1 MTSVG
6 RCTCC
11 TRLATVKVLPLPVTP
26 SSVWCRSPRRSP
38 ATSSSTAR
46 GWSPWGLKSL
56 TSLNGMPGECNRRGR
71 TPPSKPEVPMR
82 QTIACTLA
90 ALLGSAAQAQTGTPA
105 ARQQPASPA
114 AARSDA
120 PVMGEAQA
128 RPGLPVVRLIATG
141 GTIAMKI
148 DPVKKAP
155 VPAIS
160 GEDLVATVPEIAQ
173 VAHVEVQN
181 LSNVPSSYMDADR
194 WVQLQS
200 AVAEAL
206 ARPEVAGVI
215 VSHGTDTLEETGW
228 FLDLTVDSDKP
239 IVLIGA
245 QRNASERDFDG
256 PRNLLNAAR
265 ICVDRA
271 ARGKG
276 AMVALNN
283 NINAAREAVKTHTS
297 DVETFKSGDLGFLGF
312 VDYDRV
318 VWYRAPLRRQHV
330 PVRLGDGQHL
340 PRVDIIATYGG
351 ADGVLV
357 RAATAAGA
365 KGLVI
370 QALGW
375 GNVSVPTFQA
385 VKEVIAKGIPVV
397 ISTRVWNGR
406 VLPNYGYEGGG
417 KTLQQAGAVFADNLS
432 PQKARIL
439 LMLALQTTSDPKQ
452 IQQLFDR

>member
-1 MTSVG
+1 
-6 RCTCC
+6 
-11 TRLATVKVLPLPVTP
+11 
-26 SSVWCRSPRRSP
+26 
-38 ATSSSTAR
+38 
-46 GWSPWGLKSL
+46 
-56 TSLNGMPGECNRRGR
+56 
-71 TPPSKPEVPMR
+71 MR

-90 ALLGSAAQAQTGTPA
+90 ALLFSAAEAQTTTPA
-105 ARQQPASPA
+105 PRPQPTSPA
-114 AARSDA
+114 AARPDA

-173 VAHVEVQN
+173 VAHVEVEN
-181 LSNVPSSYMDADR
+181 LSNVPSDYMDPDR
-194 WVQLQS
+194 WVQLQKS
-200 AVAEAL
+200 VTQAL

-215 VSHGTDTLEETGW
+215 VSHGTDTLEETAW
-228 FLDLTVDSDKP
+228 FLDLTVDGPKP

-265 ICVDRA
+265 ICVDA
-271 ARGKG
+271 GARGKG
-276 AMVALNN
+276 SMIALNN
-283 NINAAREAVKTHTS
+283 NVNAARDAVKTHTS
-297 DVETFKSGDLGFLGF
+297 DVDTFKSGDLGFLGYA
-312 VDYDRV
+312 DYDRV
-318 VWYRAPLRRQHV
+318 VWYRAPTRRQHV
-330 PVRLGDGQHL
+330 ALRPLGEGQHL
-340 PRVDIIATYGG
+340 PRVDIVPMYGG
-351 ADGVLV
+351 ADGTFV
-357 RAATAAGA
+357 RAALAAGA

-375 GNVSVPTFQA
+375 GNMNVPMFQA
-385 VKEVIAKGIPVV
+385 VKEAIAKGIPVV
-397 ISTRVWNGR
+397 ISTRVWTGR
-406 VLPNYGYEGGG
+406 VLPNYGFEGGG
-417 KTLQQAGAVFADNLS
+417 KTLQQAGAVFADDLS

-439 LMLALQTTSDPKQ
+439 LMLALQTTADPKQ